1 MCPEA
6 FLYFKG
12 GKDMSKDVV
21 REYYDSAAEKEL
33 MRLTKPYTN
42 IEFQT
47 TMYLIEKYFNK
58 ECELLDI
65 GSGPGRYSLPL
76 LEKGH
81 KVSLLDLSQN
91 ELDIA
96 KRRITENGLVAEGY
110 YCQSATDL
118 SVFADN
124 TFDGVL
130 IMGPMYHLHGE
141 ENRLQVL
148 KEVKR
153 ILKPK
158 GRALV
163 AYINIWGVLKASL
176 YECPGAF
183 NEEASFYQYEQES
196 LELSEEV
203 AFTKAYFTT
212 PPAALKEI
220 EKSGL
225 NLVSYGGAESFM
237 AGLIIET
244 NNLATYMPDTYKAYV
259 KKACEFC
266 ELPQYRDATEHMHI
280 IVEK

>member
-1 MCPEA
+1 
-6 FLYFKG
+6 
-12 GKDMSKDVV
+12 MSKDVV
-21 REYYDSAAEKEL
+21 REYYDSRAEGEL
-33 MRLTKPYTN
+33 MRLARPYNN

-47 TMYLIEKYFNK
+47 TMYVIEKYFQK
-58 ECELLDI
+58 ESKMLEI

-81 KVSLLDLSQN
+81 KVSLLDISQN

-96 KRRITENGLVAEGY
+96 KRRITEKGYEADGY
-110 YCQSATDL
+110 YCQSAMDL
-118 SVFADN
+118 SRFEDES
-124 TFDGVL
+124 FDAVL
-130 IMGPMYHLHGE
+130 VMGPMYHLHGE
-141 ENRLQVL
+141 ENRVHVL

-158 GRALV
+158 GKALI

-176 YECPGAF
+176 YECPD
-183 NEEASFYQYEQES
+183 SFADDQHFYEYEQGS

-212 PPAALKEI
+212 PPIALQEI

-225 NLVSYGGAESFM
+225 SLVSYAGAESFM
-237 AGLIIET
+237 GGLMIET
-244 NNLATYMPDTYKAYV
+244 SNLANYMPDTYKLYV
-259 KKACEFC
+259 KKACEYC
-266 ELPQYRDATEHMHI
+266 ELPQYRDATEHTHF